1 MSHRATW
8 VNQEAEGVGDH
19 GLHEGLAAELA
30 GLRLASL
37 GYKDV
42 SHCLVPALGVTGQGN
57 SGLESKSS
65 IKEVVWGPGF
75 RWVDLHMKC
84 TPVGRVYYV

>member
-1 MSHRATW
+1 MSVRRQRDRETM
-8 VNQEAEGVGDH
+8 GKRLSS

-42 SHCLVPALGVTGQGN
+42 FVVLFLPLG
-57 SGLESKSS
+57 
-65 IKEVVWGPGF
+65 
-75 RWVDLHMKC
+75 
-84 TPVGRVYYV
+84 